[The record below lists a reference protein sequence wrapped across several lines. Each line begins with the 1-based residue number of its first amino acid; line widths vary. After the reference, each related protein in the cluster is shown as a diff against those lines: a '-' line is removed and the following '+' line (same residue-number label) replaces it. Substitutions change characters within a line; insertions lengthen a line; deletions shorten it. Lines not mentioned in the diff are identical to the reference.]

1 LLFVSLLEHRAVVL
15 ADHSIAEKLSAEI
28 WQEPV
33 DLMIQGVK
41 RGDLAAGMTQAIQ
54 RCGELLSPHFP
65 VADDDVNELRNH
77 LVVKE

>member
-1 LLFVSLLEHRAVVL
+1 MRAR
-15 ADHSIAEKLSAEI
+15 EGI
-28 WQEPV
+28 WQELV

-41 RGDLAAGMTQAIQ
+41 RGDLAAGMTQAIA

-65 VADDDVNELRNH
+65 IAEDDQNELRDH